1 MKKTIDA
8 KGLACPKP
16 VILTKKEIEAMG
28 EGTITTIVDSEISKD
43 NLSKLAKSMGL
54 EYKVDQDVDGNY
66 EVSISKGEKEAFN
79 SAKIIKPVG
88 RVNDGAVIVIPSDI
102 MGSGDPE
109 LGRILMKSFIYT
121 VSETKP
127 YPKAML
133 FYNSGVKLTI
143 ISSVVLDDL
152 LNLEEAGVEIISCGT
167 CLDFYD
173 LKDKLGV
180 GEISN
185 MYTIYEK
192 MNETENTITIGW
204 YYGK

>member
-1 MKKTIDA
+1 MKKIIDA

-16 VILTKKEIEAMG
+16 VILTKKEIESTE
-28 EGTITTIVDSEISKD
+28 EGIIKTIVDNEIAKD

-54 EYKVDQDVDGNY
+54 EYKIKEDAKDTY
-66 EVSISKGEKEAFN
+66 EIT
-79 SAKIIKPVG
+79 IIKGKASDFTSTQKTREKVQE
-88 RVNDGAVIVIPSDI
+88 VNDGAVIVIPSDL

-143 ISSVVLDDL
+143 KSSAVLDDL
-152 LNLEEAGVEIISCGT
+152 LNLEEVGVEIMSCGT

-192 MNETENTITIGW
+192 MSGTQNTITIG
-204 YYGK
+204 

>member
-66 EVSISKGEKEAFN
+66 EVSISKGEKEAFT
-79 SAKIIKPVG
+79 STETIKAVK
-88 RVNDGAVIVIPSDI
+88 RVNDGAVIVIPSEL

-143 ISSVVLDDL
+143 KSSAVLDDL
-152 LNLEEAGVEIISCGT
+152 LNLEEVGVEIMSCGT

-192 MNETENTITIGW
+192 MSGTQNTITIG
-204 YYGK
+204 

>member
-8 KGLACPKP
+8 RGLACPKP
-16 VILTKKEIEAMG
+16 VILTKKELEAME
-28 EGTITTIVDSEISKD
+28 EGTIATIVDSEISKD

-54 EYKVDQDVDGNY
+54 EYKVEQDVDGNF
-66 EVSISKGEKEAFN
+66 EVSISKVGKGDFTP
-79 SAKIIKPVG
+79 KKTIKAVKK
-88 RVNDGAVIVIPSDI
+88 VNDRAVIVIPSDI
-102 MGSGDPE
+102 MGGGDPE
-109 LGRILMKSFIYT
+109 LGKILMKSFIYT

-143 ISSVVLDDL
+143 KSSAVLDDL

-192 MNETENTITIGW
+192 MNETENTITIG
-204 YYGK
+204 